1 MIKKTENFKDTAN
14 KLKIMQMFFDREVEY
29 VNDVG
34 SASESNTT
42 WNYYRSDLA
51 VIILMEHLGF
61 KCPTYDLNHRQSYLK

>member
-1 MIKKTENFKDTAN
+1 MIKKTENFKDNAN

-42 WNYYRSDLA
+42 WNYY
-51 VIILMEHLGF
+51 
-61 KCPTYDLNHRQSYLK
+61 